1 MKKFIK
7 VNLIILVIFSLMVIN
22 VFAEEIEENNTDN
35 FEQEDGKEEN
45 IEELEKQKEDLITQN
60 EESNFHLEFISD
72 ELSETV
78 AEVSELTQSIYEKQ
92 TEIEELTLK
101 TDIIEAR
108 IEKVEKQLEDATEE
122 YEVQKDLLEKRL
134 VAMYE
139 MGETSYLDLL
149 LNSKGISDFLSNYYY
164 ISEIATTD
172 SELLNIVSEQKK
184 NIENMMTNLENYQ
197 KELSESKSTLE
208 KASIAISNMV
218 IIKNQRVQTLSE
230 EEAEVQKEIEEYQEQ
245 IQKIESEIRL
255 LSLAS
260 DNENYVGG
268 TLVWPVPGYTRISSP
283 FGMRTHPIT
292 GVYKLHTGTDI
303 SAPMGATFVAAN
315 DGVVTK
321 AGFNTAYGNMVIL
334 DHGGGITTLYA
345 HGSEILVQEG
355 QVVKQGQ
362 QVLKVGST
370 GYSTGPHAHFEI
382 RINGQY
388 VNPLDY
394 LNSDK
399 LNTTNDKSS
408 ETEVV
413 DLDEK
418 EENTSDSNQNN
429 DNNSNEV

>member
-7 VNLIILVIFSLMVIN
+7 VNFIILVIFSLMIIN
-22 VFAEEIEENNTDN
+22 VFAEEIEENNSDN
-35 FEQEDGKEEN
+35 FEQEDVGEEN
-45 IEELEKQKEDLITQN
+45 IEELKKQKEELITQN

-101 TDIIEAR
+101 TDIVEAR
-108 IEKVEKQLEDATEE
+108 IKKVEKQLEDATQE
-122 YEVQKDLLEKRL
+122 YDVQKDLLEKRL

-149 LNSKGISDFLSNYYY
+149 LSSKGISDFLSNYYY
-164 ISEIATTD
+164 ISEITTTD

-184 NIENMMTNLENYQ
+184 NIENMMTNLEDYQ
-197 KELSESKSTLE
+197 KELTESKSNLE

-218 IIKNQRVQTLSE
+218 IIKNQRVEALSE
-230 EEAEVQKEIEEYQEQ
+230 EESQVQKEIEEYQGQ

-268 TLVWPVPGYTRISSP
+268 TMVWPVPGYTRISSQ

-315 DGVVTK
+315 DGLVSK

-355 QVVKQGQ
+355 QIVKQGE

-399 LNTTNDKSS
+399 LNNTKDKSS

-413 DLDEK
+413 ELDEK
-418 EENTSDSNQNN
+418 NDSNNHSAN
-429 DNNSNEV
+429 

>member
-7 VNLIILVIFSLMVIN
+7 VNIIILVIFSLITLS
-22 VFAEEIEENNTDN
+22 VFADESNESSENN
-35 FEQEDGKEEN
+35 EKSESQKL
-45 IEELEKQKEDLITQN
+45 EELKLEKEDLMMYK
-60 EESNFHLEFISD
+60 EESNSQLEFISE

-78 AEVSELTQSIYEKQ
+78 AEISELSQKIYDKQ
-92 TEIEELTLK
+92 TEIEELNARTE
-101 TDIIEAR
+101 IIEKR
-108 IEKVEKQLEDATEE
+108 ILKVKKQLISATND
-122 YEVQKDLLEKRL
+122 YNDQKELLDKRL

-149 LNSKGISDFLSNYYY
+149 LNSKGISEFLSNYYY

-172 SELLNIVSEQKK
+172 SQLLNIVDNQKK
-184 NIENMMTNLENYQ
+184 KIEKMFNKLEEYQTELVKTKSNLD
-197 KELSESKSTLE
+197 
-208 KASIAISNMV
+208 KASISISNMI
-218 IIKNQRVQTLSE
+218 IIKNQRVEELSDE
-230 EEAEVQKEIEEYQEQ
+230 ELSIQRKIEDYQNE

-255 LSLAS
+255 LSLSS
-260 DNENYVGG
+260 DNDNYVGG
-268 TLVWPVPGYTRISSP
+268 IMQWPVPGYTRISSP

-303 SAPMGATFVAAN
+303 SAPMGAMFVAAN

-321 AGFNTAYGNMVIL
+321 AGMNTAYGNMVII

-355 QVVKQGQ
+355 QIVKQGE

-399 LNTTNDKSS
+399 TINSEEKSLKP
-408 ETEVV
+408 EVV
-413 DLDEK
+413 ELDE
-418 EENTSDSNQNN
+418 N
-429 DNNSNEV
+429 NNSQEDKNAEE

>member
-7 VNLIILVIFSLMVIN
+7 VNIIILVIFSLITLS
-22 VFAEEIEENNTDN
+22 VFADESNESSENN
-35 FEQEDGKEEN
+35 EKSESQKL
-45 IEELEKQKEDLITQN
+45 EELKLEKEDLMMYK
-60 EESNFHLEFISD
+60 EESNSQLEFISE

-78 AEVSELTQSIYEKQ
+78 AEISELSQKIYDKQ
-92 TEIEELTLK
+92 TEIEELNARTE
-101 TDIIEAR
+101 IIEKR
-108 IEKVEKQLEDATEE
+108 ILKVKKQLISATND
-122 YEVQKDLLEKRL
+122 YNDQKELLDKRL

-149 LNSKGISDFLSNYYY
+149 LNSKGISEFLSNYYY

-172 SELLNIVSEQKK
+172 SQLLNIVDNQKK
-184 NIENMMTNLENYQ
+184 KIEKMFNKLEEYQTELVKTKSNLD
-197 KELSESKSTLE
+197 
-208 KASIAISNMV
+208 KASISISNMI
-218 IIKNQRVQTLSE
+218 IIKNQRVEELSDE
-230 EEAEVQKEIEEYQEQ
+230 ELSIQRKIEDYQNE

-255 LSLAS
+255 LSLSS
-260 DNENYVGG
+260 DNDNYVGG
-268 TLVWPVPGYTRISSP
+268 IMQWPVPGYTRISSP

-303 SAPMGATFVAAN
+303 SAPLGAMFVAAN

-321 AGFNTAYGNMVIL
+321 AGMNTAYGNMVII

-355 QVVKQGQ
+355 QIVKQGE

-399 LNTTNDKSS
+399 IINSEEKSLKP
-408 ETEVV
+408 EVV
-413 DLDEK
+413 ELDE
-418 EENTSDSNQNN
+418 N
-429 DNNSNEV
+429 NNSQEDKNAEE

>member
-1 MKKFIK
+1 MRKFIK
-7 VNLIILVIFSLMVIN
+7 VYLIILVIFSLLTLN
-22 VFAEEIEENNTDN
+22 VFAEEHSDNEYKNENDSETIKNL
-35 FEQEDGKEEN
+35 
-45 IEELEKQKEDLITQN
+45 ELQKNDLISQKD
-60 EESNFHLEFISD
+60 ESNSQLEFISE

-78 AEVSELTQSIYEKQ
+78 AEISELTQKIYDKQ
-92 TEIEELTLK
+92 TELEEMTAK
-101 TDIIEAR
+101 TEIIEKR
-108 IEKVEKQLEDATEE
+108 ILKVKKQLVEATDE
-122 YEVQKDLLEKRL
+122 YNNQKELLEKRL

-172 SELLNIVSEQKK
+172 SQLLNVVSNQKMI
-184 NIENMMTNLENYQ
+184 IEKMMIKLEEYEADLT
-197 KELSESKSTLE
+197 KTKADLE

-218 IIKNQRVQTLSE
+218 IIKNQRVEELSE
-230 EEAEVQKEIEEYQEQ
+230 EELNIQKEIEEYQNE

-255 LSLAS
+255 LSLS
-260 DNENYVGG
+260 SNNENYVGG
-268 TLVWPVPGYTRISSP
+268 TMEWPVPGYTRISSP

-303 SAPMGATFVAAN
+303 SAPMGAMFVAAN
-315 DGVVTK
+315 DGIVTK
-321 AGFNTAYGNMVIL
+321 AGTNTAYGNMVII

-345 HGSEILVQEG
+345 HGSEIMVEEG
-355 QVVKQGQ
+355 QIVKQGE

-399 LNTTNDKSS
+399 LYKTEESSKPEIVELDGKDKN
-408 ETEVV
+408 
-413 DLDEK
+413 K
-418 EENTSDSNQNN
+418 EEKSA
-429 DNNSNEV
+429 EE